1 MKIVFVIIVFVIAKI
16 ISVPSSVIQA
26 WDWCCT
32 NSFLA
37 VIISSHNNRSN
48 NTNNAIIIIMTMMS
62 TMIMTITL
70 LLLQLPL
77 PLLPLPALLLL
88 PLPLPL
94 LLLPLPPTNI
104 ISIIWY
110 HIFIIIMISWE
121 NNIDEDEKIAEKS
134 VRCGLKINMGVYV

>member
-37 VIISSHNNRSN
+37 VIISSHNNHSN

-62 TMIMTITL
+62 TIIMTITL

-77 PLLPLPALLLL
+77 PLLPLPLLL
-88 PLPLPL
+88 
-94 LLLPLPPTNI
+94 LPPTNI
-104 ISIIWY
+104 IFIIWY
-110 HIFIIIMISWE
+110 HIFIIIMTSWE
-121 NNIDEDEKIAEKS
+121 NT
-134 VRCGLKINMGVYV
+134 INVESLRTKKLQKKVSGAALRLTWGGYV